1 MAKPAEFAIGRRCPP
16 RDLDFFQFA
25 IGIGTDLAHPA
36 MAEGI
41 ELRGL
46 QPIAPT
52 KGPM

>member
-1 MAKPAEFAIGRRCPP
+1 MAKPAESAIGRRCPP
-16 RDLDFFQFA
+16 QDLDFFQFA
-25 IGIGTDLAHPA
+25 IGIMTDLAHPA

-46 QPIAPT
+46 RPIAPR